1 MDNDVIKV
9 DGSARDPSQYG
20 GHDFLETTRGRAES
34 KRHPCVTKNANV
46 RNECSKI
53 SALWVEGNLE
63 IALTEVK
70 FGKKF

>member
-1 MDNDVIKV
+1 MLCVKKIKIKIVDN
-9 DGSARDPSQYG
+9 
-20 GHDFLETTRGRAES
+20 

-70 FGKKF
+70 FGKNC